1 MFNCAKYLCGESDE
15 VFIPVPAEISLTLAM
30 SRIKSH
36 VHKMRRKATCETIY
50 ACHRDGRGL
59 RILCV
64 KLDEPIKK
72 LKKGRPKG
80 SKNKP
85 APLELL
91 DYIAK
96 AGDDYLHGG
105 I

>member
-1 MFNCAKYLCGESDE
+1 MFNCARYLCGESDE
-15 VFIPVPAEISLTLAM
+15 VYIPVPAEISLTVAM

-36 VHKMRRKATCETIY
+36 AHRLRRKATCETIY
-50 ACHRDGRGL
+50 ACRQDGRGL
-59 RILCV
+59 RIVYV
-64 KLDEPIKK
+64 KLDEPVKK

-85 APLELL
+85 APMELI

-96 AGDDYLHGG
+96 CGDDYLKGG